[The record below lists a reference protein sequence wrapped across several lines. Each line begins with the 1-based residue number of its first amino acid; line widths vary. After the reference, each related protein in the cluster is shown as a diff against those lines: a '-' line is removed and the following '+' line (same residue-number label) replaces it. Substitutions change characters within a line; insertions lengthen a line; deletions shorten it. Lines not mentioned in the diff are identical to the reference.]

1 MTYALT
7 YDEQE
12 RVKTIRFDYVAY
24 ASMSVDAEFTYDAG
38 GRVTRVDYEY
48 SKRRYYLEYT
58 YDATGQLE
66 KVVDAYYEEPE
77 LVTEREKLQHFI
89 YRPDGTISAFDVNVT
104 TVNELQYADGSMALG
119 SRRVKDGFSPVLMPT
134 YIEGLPPV
142 TFVTYI
148 DMFPDLF
155 MYKYVYTKEVPGYGN
170 TESASTIFPDFS
182 YSCDENGQLEEFVY
196 KENPNSYYWQYFRF
210 EY

>member
-58 YDATGQLE
+58 YDAAGQLE

-104 TVNELQYADGSMALG
+104 TVNELQYADGFYREKRSLLKMVLP
-119 SRRVKDGFSPVLMPT
+119 SRFDG
-134 YIEGLPPV
+134 IRKQEGKRW
-142 TFVTYI
+142 FQSCI
-148 DMFPDLF
+148 DADL
-155 MYKYVYTKEVPGYGN
+155 YRRITTG
-170 TESASTIFPDFS
+170 DFRDL
-182 YSCDENGQLEEFVY
+182 Y
-196 KENPNSYYWQYFRF
+196 
-210 EY
+210 

>member
-1 MTYALT
+1 MWLM
-7 YDEQE
+7 Q
-12 RVKTIRFDYVAY
+12 
-24 ASMSVDAEFTYDAG
+24 SMSVDAEFTYDTG

-104 TVNELQYADGSMALG
+104 TVNELQYADGFLPG
-119 SRRVKDGFSPVLMPT
+119 EKIFTEKWVLPSRFDG
-134 YIEGLPPV
+134 IRKQEGKRW
-142 TFVTYI
+142 FQSCI
-148 DMFPDLF
+148 DADL
-155 MYKYVYTKEVPGYGN
+155 YRRITTG
-170 TESASTIFPDFS
+170 DF
-182 YSCDENGQLEEFVY
+182 CDLY
-196 KENPNSYYWQYFRF
+196 
-210 EY
+210 

>member
-1 MTYALT
+1 M
-7 YDEQE
+7 
-12 RVKTIRFDYVAY
+12 
-24 ASMSVDAEFTYDAG
+24 G
-38 GRVTRVDYEY
+38 
-48 SKRRYYLEYT
+48 
-58 YDATGQLE
+58 TGQLE

-104 TVNELQYADGSMALG
+104 TVNELQYADGFLPGEKIFTEKWSYRPGSMALR
-119 SRRVKDGFSPVLMPT
+119 SRRVKDGFSPVLMQT

-155 MYKYVYTKEVPGYGN
+155 MYKYVYTKEYPGMEIPSRPQRSSR
-170 TESASTIFPDFS
+170 TSVIVVMKTASS
-182 YSCDENGQLEEFVY
+182 
-196 KENPNSYYWQYFRF
+196 KNSFIRKILIRIIGSISVSSINCKQSL
-210 EY
+210 